1 MNKITHRYGSTKH
14 HIDSEFTY
22 RFLKCDKLS
31 RSLSTSEE
39 DMTLEWRRMS
49 GRLERNENGAQIRP
63 SRKRSLK
70 FDCNKAPSNKK
81 QRVGLKTLNP
91 NILDGDCAKHDQNSK
106 KCSCV
111 ATPSATTCDSKKKQ
125 EDKDKIMKMNKEL
138 LHKEFI
144 CPICLDYFLQTKTL
158 ACGHSFCAPCIAK
171 CLENKITC
179 PICRDT
185 VCKKPVRSCALDGA
199 IRALLQQETSK
210 SDQEAHA
217 RYKKRQKQWTSD
229 QRKQRRTAAKLRTV
243 IQEAKKEG
251 KTFLD
256 IRHKWNAEEREIF
269 RKGVVMY
276 RGPARIEYCKTT
288 GLTSEFIDSK
298 MQRELIEVAINVGVI
313 SEDGYDMQ
321 DTQLTLLSSL
331 RSRLHMFILYG

>member
-1 MNKITHRYGSTKH
+1 MVI
-14 HIDSEFTY
+14 
-22 RFLKCDKLS
+22 
-31 RSLSTSEE
+31 
-39 DMTLEWRRMS
+39 
-49 GRLERNENGAQIRP
+49 
-63 SRKRSLK
+63 
-70 FDCNKAPSNKK
+70 AP
-81 QRVGLKTLNP
+81 
-91 NILDGDCAKHDQNSK
+91 KHDQNSK

-111 ATPSATTCDSKKKQ
+111 ATPSATTCDSSKKKQ

-229 QRKQRRTAAKLRTV
+229 QRKQRRTAAKAAYRDSRS
-243 IQEAKKEG
+243 QEG
-251 KTFLD
+251 
-256 IRHKWNAEEREIF
+256 
-269 RKGVVMY
+269 G
-276 RGPARIEYCKTT
+276 
-288 GLTSEFIDSK
+288 
-298 MQRELIEVAINVGVI
+298 
-313 SEDGYDMQ
+313 Q
-321 DTQLTLLSSL
+321 DFS
-331 RSRLHMFILYG
+331 